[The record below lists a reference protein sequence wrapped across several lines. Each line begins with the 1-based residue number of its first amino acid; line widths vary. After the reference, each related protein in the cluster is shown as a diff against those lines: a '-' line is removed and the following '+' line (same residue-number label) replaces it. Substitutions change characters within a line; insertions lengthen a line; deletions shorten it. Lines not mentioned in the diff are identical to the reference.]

1 MEVVVKFIQNA
12 TVWVRA
18 YIYDSDGNLANPTTS
33 TKLTL
38 TDPDG
43 TKQVDG
49 EAMTPNDTGIYSYYY
64 NTDSDSA
71 VGWWSGEVWATDGT
85 KKSVGS
91 FSFELKAGL

>member
-1 MEVVVKFIQNA
+1 MEVVLEFIQNA

-18 YIYDSDGNLANPTTS
+18 YIYDSDGNLADPTTS

-43 TKQVDG
+43 TKQVDDA
-49 EAMTPNDTGIYSYYY
+49 AMTPDETGVYSYYY

-85 KKSVGS
+85 KKSTDS
-91 FSFELKAGL
+91 FSFKLKAGL